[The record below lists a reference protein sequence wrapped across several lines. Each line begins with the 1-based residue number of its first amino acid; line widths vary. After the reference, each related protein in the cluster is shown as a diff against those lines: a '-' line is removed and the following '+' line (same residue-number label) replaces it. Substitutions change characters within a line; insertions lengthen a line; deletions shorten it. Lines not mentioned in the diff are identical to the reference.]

1 MKEQKVVLGKKLNER
16 NKKYQEKFIDRL
28 VESIKPTIVQKEEKV
43 KIYDKNV
50 RVNKDID
57 EMISDIDKKLDEYS
71 IFTVNNNIY

>member
-1 MKEQKVVLGKKLNER
+1 
-16 NKKYQEKFIDRL
+16 

-57 EMISDIDKKLDEYS
+57 EMISDIDKMLDE
-71 IFTVNNNIY
+71 